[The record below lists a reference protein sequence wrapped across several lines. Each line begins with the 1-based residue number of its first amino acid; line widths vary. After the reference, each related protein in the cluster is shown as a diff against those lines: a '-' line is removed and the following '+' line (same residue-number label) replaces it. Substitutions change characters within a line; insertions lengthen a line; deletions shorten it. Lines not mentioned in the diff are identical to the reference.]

1 MARPQSSLRGNEEN
15 IEGVDIMLA
24 IDVSSSMLAED
35 FSPNRL
41 EAAKKVATDFVS
53 GRTSDRIGI
62 VVFSGESFTQ
72 CPLTIDHNILK
83 TQIDAIK
90 SGMLED
96 GTAIGEGL
104 ATAIN
109 RLKSSS
115 AISKTIILLT
125 DGVNNRGSIDP
136 ISASELAKTFG
147 IRVYTIGV
155 GTRGMAP
162 YPVQT
167 PFGKQYIQ
175 EEVQIDED
183 MLKQAAD
190 NTGAKY
196 FRATNKNSLQNI
208 FQEIDKMEKSKIEVT
223 AYERKSEEFALFLWF
238 ALGIFVVELLLRLTA
253 FRSIP

>member
-1 MARPQSSLRGNEEN
+1 MARPQSSLRGNDEN

-24 IDVSSSMLAED
+24 IDVSGSMLAED
-35 FSPNRL
+35 FSPNRM
-41 EAAKKVATDFVS
+41 EAAKKVASDFIS

-83 TQIDAIK
+83 TQIEAIK

-109 RLKSSS
+109 RLKSSD

-125 DGVNNRGSIDP
+125 DGVNNRGAIDP
-136 ISASELAKTFG
+136 ISAAELAKTFG

-155 GTRGMAP
+155 GTMGMAP

-167 PFGKQYIQ
+167 PFGKQYVQ
-175 EEVQIDED
+175 EEVKIDED
-183 MLKQAAD
+183 MLKQVARSTDAQ
-190 NTGAKY
+190 Y
-196 FRATNKNSLQNI
+196 FRATNKSSLQNI

-223 AYERKSEEFALFLWF
+223 AYERKSEEFAILLWL
-238 ALGIFVVELLLRLTA
+238 ALAIFVSELLLRLTV
-253 FRSIP
+253 FKTIP